1 MKKQTK
7 KTLWR
12 GLTSTSAV
20 LMVVSLFGTQCAIT
34 YTGTLNSYLGTTT
47 SRIVSTGDPSAEDT
61 NYYTS
66 EFGDY
71 SAENLQKLI
80 QATYDESVLE
90 QEEGSVLLRNNNS
103 ALPLSSNSHVTLFGH
118 AVVQPVYAPGGA
130 NSGAASTGTYVI
142 DLYQALKDV
151 GFSINDTLYD
161 AYKNSSTSRVA
172 SNNLTISGGPNSTGD
187 FNAAPVL
194 GEEPKSFYTA
204 QLQQSWENDYNDVAI
219 VMLAREGGE
228 DCEMMMEDPD
238 GISALALHQ
247 DEKDMLAMIRDS
259 GKFSKIVVL
268 LNSAYPME
276 LGWMDEYNVDACL
289 WIGDPG
295 QRGFEGV
302 ANLLTGKENPSGHLT
317 DTYAANSLSSPAAY
331 TQSQNVAE
339 WSNVDEVLNSG
350 IVTDSPLHVSYTATQ
365 AEGIYVGYKYYETRY
380 EDSILNPASG
390 ASGTTGSSF
399 GGGWNYAAEVTYPFG
414 YGLSYTTFEQTLN
427 SVSYDADQ
435 DMFTATVTVKNTGS
449 VSGKSVV
456 QLYVQTPYGDYEKQ
470 NAVEKSAVQVIG
482 YGKTDELK
490 PGQSE
495 QVTVTMDRY
504 MMASYDYTNA
514 KGYILSAGDYYLAL
528 GDNAHD
534 ALNNI
539 LAAKGASGMVDQDGN
554 TVEGNAAKTYR
565 WNYDTLD
572 TESYRYSVTGEEVT
586 NQFDDCNANYWQ
598 EGSVTYLTRQDWNG
612 TFPTEAPAITCTEEM
627 MQILQVTVTMDRYMM
642 ASYDYTNAKGY
653 ILSAGDYY
661 LALGDNAHDALNN
674 ILAAKGA
681 SGMVDQDGNTVEGNA
696 AKTYRWNYDTL
707 DTESY
712 RYSVTGEEVTNQFD
726 DCNAN
731 YWQEGSVTYLTRQDW
746 NGTFPTKAPAI
757 TCTEEMMQIL
767 QGELYTKPEDSPSVS
782 DITQGQNN
790 GLTFVSMKDVSF
802 DDTETWDKYLDQM
815 TVEELASQIS
825 DMFGTPEVSSVA
837 KPAFSEGDGTASVGA
852 NTFPEEYG
860 DTRDVCLYP
869 CSVVAACMWN
879 NDRLTRRGELMAE
892 EALYCKL
899 PLFWTGGGNLHRT
912 PFGGRNGEYFSEDA
926 VLTNLYT
933 TTELTAV
940 QSRGVT
946 PGIKHVAGNDQ
957 EFHREG
963 LAVFFNEQAFR
974 EQTLRAFE
982 GALSNENTMALMQS
996 FNRLGLVWSS
1006 SSKALCTQVLRKE
1019 WGFNGQQET
1028 DGVAGGAYKSHFATS
1043 LSAGT
1048 TTYCIDPT
1056 GSAASAIVEE
1066 IRSNDDGNMLLNL
1079 RDAVKRYHYMLSHT
1093 NLINGLSMNATVE
1106 SIMPWWQIALYA
1118 IDVVF
1123 ALLMVG
1129 SLFMMFRAKRR
1140 SEEKA

>member
-1 MKKQTK
+1 M
-7 KTLWR
+7 
-12 GLTSTSAV
+12 
-20 LMVVSLFGTQCAIT
+20 
-34 YTGTLNSYLGTTT
+34 
-47 SRIVSTGDPSAEDT
+47 
-61 NYYTS
+61 
-66 EFGDY
+66 
-71 SAENLQKLI
+71 
-80 QATYDESVLE
+80 
-90 QEEGSVLLRNNNS
+90 
-103 ALPLSSNSHVTLFGH
+103 
-118 AVVQPVYAPGGA
+118 
-130 NSGAASTGTYVI
+130 
-142 DLYQALKDV
+142 KDV

-172 SNNLTISGGPNSTGD
+172 SNNLTIAGGPNSTGD

-350 IVTDSPLHVSYTATQ
+350 IVTDSPLNVSYTAAQ
-365 AEGIYVGYKYYETRY
+365 EEGIYVGYKYYETRY

-390 ASGTTGSSF
+390 ASGTAGSSF

-612 TFPTEAPAITCTEEM
+612 TFPT
-627 MQILQVTVTMDRYMM
+627 
-642 ASYDYTNAKGY
+642 
-653 ILSAGDYY
+653 
-661 LALGDNAHDALNN
+661 
-674 ILAAKGA
+674 
-681 SGMVDQDGNTVEGNA
+681 
-696 AKTYRWNYDTL
+696 
-707 DTESY
+707 
-712 RYSVTGEEVTNQFD
+712 
-726 DCNAN
+726 
-731 YWQEGSVTYLTRQDW
+731 
-746 NGTFPTKAPAI
+746 KAPAI

-767 QGELYTKPEDSPSVS
+767 QGELYTKPEDSLSVS

-879 NDRLTRRGELMAE
+879 SDRLTRRGELMAE

-899 PLFWTGGGNLHRT
+899 PLFWAGGGNLHRT

-1066 IRSNDDGNMLLNL
+1066 IRGNDDGNMLLNL

-1123 ALLMVG
+1123 VLLMVG
-1129 SLFMMFRAKRR
+1129 GLFMMFRAKRR

>member
-1 MKKQTK
+1 M
-7 KTLWR
+7 
-12 GLTSTSAV
+12 
-20 LMVVSLFGTQCAIT
+20 
-34 YTGTLNSYLGTTT
+34 
-47 SRIVSTGDPSAEDT
+47 
-61 NYYTS
+61 
-66 EFGDY
+66 
-71 SAENLQKLI
+71 
-80 QATYDESVLE
+80 
-90 QEEGSVLLRNNNS
+90 
-103 ALPLSSNSHVTLFGH
+103 
-118 AVVQPVYAPGGA
+118 
-130 NSGAASTGTYVI
+130 
-142 DLYQALKDV
+142 KDV

-365 AEGIYVGYKYYETRY
+365 AE
-380 EDSILNPASG
+380 
-390 ASGTTGSSF
+390 
-399 GGGWNYAAEVTYPFG
+399 
-414 YGLSYTTFEQTLN
+414 
-427 SVSYDADQ
+427 
-435 DMFTATVTVKNTGS
+435 
-449 VSGKSVV
+449 
-456 QLYVQTPYGDYEKQ
+456 
-470 NAVEKSAVQVIG
+470 
-482 YGKTDELK
+482 
-490 PGQSE
+490 
-495 QVTVTMDRY
+495 
-504 MMASYDYTNA
+504 
-514 KGYILSAGDYYLAL
+514 
-528 GDNAHD
+528 
-534 ALNNI
+534 
-539 LAAKGASGMVDQDGN
+539 
-554 TVEGNAAKTYR
+554 
-565 WNYDTLD
+565 
-572 TESYRYSVTGEEVT
+572 
-586 NQFDDCNANYWQ
+586 
-598 EGSVTYLTRQDWNG
+598 
-612 TFPTEAPAITCTEEM
+612 
-627 MQILQVTVTMDRYMM
+627 
-642 ASYDYTNAKGY
+642 
-653 ILSAGDYY
+653 
-661 LALGDNAHDALNN
+661 
-674 ILAAKGA
+674 
-681 SGMVDQDGNTVEGNA
+681 
-696 AKTYRWNYDTL
+696 
-707 DTESY
+707 
-712 RYSVTGEEVTNQFD
+712 
-726 DCNAN
+726 
-731 YWQEGSVTYLTRQDW
+731 
-746 NGTFPTKAPAI
+746 
-757 TCTEEMMQIL
+757 
-767 QGELYTKPEDSPSVS
+767 
-782 DITQGQNN
+782 
-790 GLTFVSMKDVSF
+790 
-802 DDTETWDKYLDQM
+802 
-815 TVEELASQIS
+815 
-825 DMFGTPEVSSVA
+825 
-837 KPAFSEGDGTASVGA
+837 
-852 NTFPEEYG
+852 
-860 DTRDVCLYP
+860 
-869 CSVVAACMWN
+869 
-879 NDRLTRRGELMAE
+879 
-892 EALYCKL
+892 
-899 PLFWTGGGNLHRT
+899 
-912 PFGGRNGEYFSEDA
+912 
-926 VLTNLYT
+926 
-933 TTELTAV
+933 
-940 QSRGVT
+940 
-946 PGIKHVAGNDQ
+946 
-957 EFHREG
+957 
-963 LAVFFNEQAFR
+963 
-974 EQTLRAFE
+974 
-982 GALSNENTMALMQS
+982 
-996 FNRLGLVWSS
+996 
-1006 SSKALCTQVLRKE
+1006 VLRKE

>member
-1 MKKQTK
+1 M
-7 KTLWR
+7 
-12 GLTSTSAV
+12 
-20 LMVVSLFGTQCAIT
+20 
-34 YTGTLNSYLGTTT
+34 
-47 SRIVSTGDPSAEDT
+47 
-61 NYYTS
+61 
-66 EFGDY
+66 
-71 SAENLQKLI
+71 
-80 QATYDESVLE
+80 
-90 QEEGSVLLRNNNS
+90 
-103 ALPLSSNSHVTLFGH
+103 
-118 AVVQPVYAPGGA
+118 
-130 NSGAASTGTYVI
+130 
-142 DLYQALKDV
+142 KDV

-612 TFPTEAPAITCTEEM
+612 TFPT
-627 MQILQVTVTMDRYMM
+627 
-642 ASYDYTNAKGY
+642 
-653 ILSAGDYY
+653 
-661 LALGDNAHDALNN
+661 
-674 ILAAKGA
+674 
-681 SGMVDQDGNTVEGNA
+681 
-696 AKTYRWNYDTL
+696 
-707 DTESY
+707 
-712 RYSVTGEEVTNQFD
+712 
-726 DCNAN
+726 
-731 YWQEGSVTYLTRQDW
+731 
-746 NGTFPTKAPAI
+746 KAPAI

-767 QGELYTKPEDSPSVS
+767 QGELYTKPEDSPLSA
-782 DITQGQNN
+782 I
-790 GLTFVSMKDVSF
+790 L
-802 DDTETWDKYLDQM
+802 
-815 TVEELASQIS
+815 
-825 DMFGTPEVSSVA
+825 
-837 KPAFSEGDGTASVGA
+837 
-852 NTFPEEYG
+852 
-860 DTRDVCLYP
+860 
-869 CSVVAACMWN
+869 
-879 NDRLTRRGELMAE
+879 RRG
-892 EALYCKL
+892 
-899 PLFWTGGGNLHRT
+899 RT
-912 PFGGRNGEYFSEDA
+912 
-926 VLTNLYT
+926 
-933 TTELTAV
+933 
-940 QSRGVT
+940 
-946 PGIKHVAGNDQ
+946 
-957 EFHREG
+957 
-963 LAVFFNEQAFR
+963 
-974 EQTLRAFE
+974 
-982 GALSNENTMALMQS
+982 
-996 FNRLGLVWSS
+996 
-1006 SSKALCTQVLRKE
+1006 
-1019 WGFNGQQET
+1019 
-1028 DGVAGGAYKSHFATS
+1028 
-1043 LSAGT
+1043 
-1048 TTYCIDPT
+1048 
-1056 GSAASAIVEE
+1056 
-1066 IRSNDDGNMLLNL
+1066 
-1079 RDAVKRYHYMLSHT
+1079 
-1093 NLINGLSMNATVE
+1093 
-1106 SIMPWWQIALYA
+1106 
-1118 IDVVF
+1118 
-1123 ALLMVG
+1123 MV
-1129 SLFMMFRAKRR
+1129 
-1140 SEEKA
+1140 

>member
-268 LNSAYPME
+268 LNS
-276 LGWMDEYNVDACL
+276 
-289 WIGDPG
+289 
-295 QRGFEGV
+295 
-302 ANLLTGKENPSGHLT
+302 
-317 DTYAANSLSSPAAY
+317 
-331 TQSQNVAE
+331 
-339 WSNVDEVLNSG
+339 
-350 IVTDSPLHVSYTATQ
+350 
-365 AEGIYVGYKYYETRY
+365 
-380 EDSILNPASG
+380 
-390 ASGTTGSSF
+390 
-399 GGGWNYAAEVTYPFG
+399 
-414 YGLSYTTFEQTLN
+414 
-427 SVSYDADQ
+427 VSYDADQ

-495 QVTVTMDRY
+495 
-504 MMASYDYTNA
+504 
-514 KGYILSAGDYYLAL
+514 
-528 GDNAHD
+528 
-534 ALNNI
+534 
-539 LAAKGASGMVDQDGN
+539 
-554 TVEGNAAKTYR
+554 
-565 WNYDTLD
+565 
-572 TESYRYSVTGEEVT
+572 
-586 NQFDDCNANYWQ
+586 
-598 EGSVTYLTRQDWNG
+598 
-612 TFPTEAPAITCTEEM
+612 
-627 MQILQVTVTMDRYMM
+627 QVTVTMDRYMM

>member
-47 SRIVSTGDPSAEDT
+47 SRIVSTGDTSAEDT

-172 SNNLTISGGPNSTGD
+172 SNNLTIAGGPNSTGD

-194 GEEPKSFYTA
+194 GEEAKSFYTA

-302 ANLLTGKENPSGHLT
+302 ANLLTGKANPSGHLT

-350 IVTDSPLHVSYTATQ
+350 IVTDSPLNVSYTAAQ
-365 AEGIYVGYKYYETRY
+365 EEGIYVGYKYYETRY

-390 ASGTTGSSF
+390 ASGTAGSSF

-554 TVEGNAAKTYR
+554 TVEGNAAKTYH
-565 WNYDTLD
+565 WSYDTLD

-586 NQFDDCNANYWQ
+586 NQFDDCDANYWQ

-627 MQILQVTVTMDRYMM
+627 MQILQ
-642 ASYDYTNAKGY
+642 
-653 ILSAGDYY
+653 
-661 LALGDNAHDALNN
+661 
-674 ILAAKGA
+674 
-681 SGMVDQDGNTVEGNA
+681 
-696 AKTYRWNYDTL
+696 
-707 DTESY
+707 
-712 RYSVTGEEVTNQFD
+712 
-726 DCNAN
+726 
-731 YWQEGSVTYLTRQDW
+731 
-746 NGTFPTKAPAI
+746 
-757 TCTEEMMQIL
+757 
-767 QGELYTKPEDSPSVS
+767 GELYTKPEDSLSVS

-879 NDRLTRRGELMAE
+879 SDRLTRRGELMAE

-899 PLFWTGGGNLHRT
+899 PLFWAGGGNLHRT

-957 EFHREG
+957 ELHREG

-996 FNRLGLVWSS
+996 FNRLGLVWAS

-1066 IRSNDDGNMLLNL
+1066 IRGNDDGNMLLNL
-1079 RDAVKRYHYMLSHT
+1079 CDAVKRYHYMLSHT

-1123 ALLMVG
+1123 VLLMVG
-1129 SLFMMFRAKRR
+1129 GLFMMFRAKRR

>member
-612 TFPTEAPAITCTEEM
+612 TFPT
-627 MQILQVTVTMDRYMM
+627 
-642 ASYDYTNAKGY
+642 
-653 ILSAGDYY
+653 
-661 LALGDNAHDALNN
+661 
-674 ILAAKGA
+674 
-681 SGMVDQDGNTVEGNA
+681 
-696 AKTYRWNYDTL
+696 
-707 DTESY
+707 
-712 RYSVTGEEVTNQFD
+712 
-726 DCNAN
+726 
-731 YWQEGSVTYLTRQDW
+731 
-746 NGTFPTKAPAI
+746 KAPAI

-815 TVEELASQIS
+815 TVEAQKALEQS
-825 DMFGTPEVSSVA
+825 DVI
-837 KPAFSEGDGTASVGA
+837 VGY
-852 NTFPEEYG
+852 TVYVDLLREHFPEKQF
-860 DTRDVCLYP
+860 
-869 CSVVAACMWN
+869 
-879 NDRLTRRGELMAE
+879 LTTPMRQEVERCRMAFE
-892 EALYCKL
+892 EAKKGQTVAMVC
-899 PLFWTGGGNLHRT
+899 GGDAGVYGMSGLILELQQ
-912 PFGGRNGEYFSEDA
+912 EYPECEVEVVS
-926 VLTNLYT
+926 
-933 TTELTAV
+933 
-940 QSRGVT
+940 GVT
-946 PGIKHVAGNDQ
+946 A
-957 EFHREG
+957 
-963 LAVFFNEQAFR
+963 
-974 EQTLRAFE
+974 
-982 GALSNENTMALMQS
+982 AL
-996 FNRLGLVWSS
+996 
-1006 SSKALCTQVLRKE
+1006 
-1019 WGFNGQQET
+1019 
-1028 DGVAGGAYKSHFATS
+1028 AGGAVLGAPLMHDFAVISLSDLLTPWEKIEKRLRAAAAADFVICLYNPSSKKRHDYLQKACDLMMKYKSPDTIC
-1043 LSAGT
+1043 GT
-1048 TTYCIDPT
+1048 VSNIARD
-1056 GSAASAIVEE
+1056 GEE
-1066 IRSNDDGNMLLNL
+1066 AHVMTLKEL
-1079 RDAVKRYHYMLSHT
+1079 RDTQVDMFTTVFIGNSQTKE
-1093 NLINGLSMNATVE
+1093 INNK
-1106 SIMPWWQIALYA
+1106 
-1118 IDVVF
+1118 
-1123 ALLMVG
+1123 MVTPRG
-1129 SLFMMFRAKRR
+1129 YRNV
-1140 SEEKA
+1140 

>member
-1 MKKQTK
+1 MKRNIGAILFSVILISVITFPFLWLLLGSFKTMKELFSVPIRFFPEHISLDNYIAVFKAQPFGLYLYNSFVIALLGTVLVVVASAMASYSLARIPIKGKKLVLILVLTVSLLPPVTLLNPIYQTMSNIGLLN
-7 KTLWR
+7 TRIGVAVVLAAIELPTAVWL
-12 GLTSTSAV
+12 LTSFFQSIPIEIEESA
-20 LMVVSLFGTQCAIT
+20 
-34 YTGTLNSYLGTTT
+34 
-47 SRIVSTGDPSAEDT
+47 
-61 NYYTS
+61 
-66 EFGDY
+66 
-71 SAENLQKLI
+71 
-80 QATYDESVLE
+80 
-90 QEEGSVLLRNNNS
+90 
-103 ALPLSSNSHVTLFGH
+103 
-118 AVVQPVYAPGGA
+118 
-130 NSGAASTGTYVI
+130 
-142 DLYQALKDV
+142 
-151 GFSINDTLYD
+151 
-161 AYKNSSTSRVA
+161 
-172 SNNLTISGGPNSTGD
+172 
-187 FNAAPVL
+187 
-194 GEEPKSFYTA
+194 
-204 QLQQSWENDYNDVAI
+204 
-219 VMLAREGGE
+219 ML
-228 DCEMMMEDPD
+228 D
-238 GISALALHQ
+238 
-247 DEKDMLAMIRDS
+247 
-259 GKFSKIVVL
+259 
-268 LNSAYPME
+268 
-276 LGWMDEYNVDACL
+276 
-289 WIGDPG
+289 
-295 QRGFEGV
+295 
-302 ANLLTGKENPSGHLT
+302 
-317 DTYAANSLSSPAAY
+317 
-331 TQSQNVAE
+331 
-339 WSNVDEVLNSG
+339 
-350 IVTDSPLHVSYTATQ
+350 
-365 AEGIYVGYKYYETRY
+365 
-380 EDSILNPASG
+380 G
-390 ASGTTGSSF
+390 ASMV
-399 GGGWNYAAEVTYPFG
+399 GGFVRVVVPLVMPGVFTVSIMTFLAVWN
-414 YGLSYTTFEQTLN
+414 
-427 SVSYDADQ
+427 
-435 DMFTATVTVKNTGS
+435 MFTATVTVKNTGS

-495 QVTVTMDRY
+495 
-504 MMASYDYTNA
+504 
-514 KGYILSAGDYYLAL
+514 
-528 GDNAHD
+528 
-534 ALNNI
+534 
-539 LAAKGASGMVDQDGN
+539 
-554 TVEGNAAKTYR
+554 
-565 WNYDTLD
+565 
-572 TESYRYSVTGEEVT
+572 
-586 NQFDDCNANYWQ
+586 
-598 EGSVTYLTRQDWNG
+598 
-612 TFPTEAPAITCTEEM
+612 
-627 MQILQVTVTMDRYMM
+627 QVTVTMDRYMM

>member
-1 MKKQTK
+1 M
-7 KTLWR
+7 
-12 GLTSTSAV
+12 
-20 LMVVSLFGTQCAIT
+20 
-34 YTGTLNSYLGTTT
+34 
-47 SRIVSTGDPSAEDT
+47 
-61 NYYTS
+61 
-66 EFGDY
+66 
-71 SAENLQKLI
+71 
-80 QATYDESVLE
+80 
-90 QEEGSVLLRNNNS
+90 
-103 ALPLSSNSHVTLFGH
+103 
-118 AVVQPVYAPGGA
+118 
-130 NSGAASTGTYVI
+130 
-142 DLYQALKDV
+142 
-151 GFSINDTLYD
+151 
-161 AYKNSSTSRVA
+161 
-172 SNNLTISGGPNSTGD
+172 
-187 FNAAPVL
+187 
-194 GEEPKSFYTA
+194 
-204 QLQQSWENDYNDVAI
+204 
-219 VMLAREGGE
+219 
-228 DCEMMMEDPD
+228 
-238 GISALALHQ
+238 
-247 DEKDMLAMIRDS
+247 
-259 GKFSKIVVL
+259 
-268 LNSAYPME
+268 
-276 LGWMDEYNVDACL
+276 
-289 WIGDPG
+289 
-295 QRGFEGV
+295 
-302 ANLLTGKENPSGHLT
+302 
-317 DTYAANSLSSPAAY
+317 
-331 TQSQNVAE
+331 
-339 WSNVDEVLNSG
+339 
-350 IVTDSPLHVSYTATQ
+350 
-365 AEGIYVGYKYYETRY
+365 
-380 EDSILNPASG
+380 
-390 ASGTTGSSF
+390 
-399 GGGWNYAAEVTYPFG
+399 
-414 YGLSYTTFEQTLN
+414 
-427 SVSYDADQ
+427 
-435 DMFTATVTVKNTGS
+435 
-449 VSGKSVV
+449 
-456 QLYVQTPYGDYEKQ
+456 
-470 NAVEKSAVQVIG
+470 EKSAVQVIG

-554 TVEGNAAKTYR
+554 TVEGNAAKTYH
-565 WNYDTLD
+565 WSYDTLD

-586 NQFDDCNANYWQ
+586 NQFDDCDANYWQ

-627 MQILQVTVTMDRYMM
+627 MQILQ
-642 ASYDYTNAKGY
+642 
-653 ILSAGDYY
+653 
-661 LALGDNAHDALNN
+661 
-674 ILAAKGA
+674 
-681 SGMVDQDGNTVEGNA
+681 
-696 AKTYRWNYDTL
+696 
-707 DTESY
+707 
-712 RYSVTGEEVTNQFD
+712 
-726 DCNAN
+726 
-731 YWQEGSVTYLTRQDW
+731 
-746 NGTFPTKAPAI
+746 
-757 TCTEEMMQIL
+757 
-767 QGELYTKPEDSPSVS
+767 GELYTKPEDSLSVS

-879 NDRLTRRGELMAE
+879 SDRLTRRGELMAE

-899 PLFWTGGGNLHRT
+899 PLFWAGGGNLHRT

-957 EFHREG
+957 ELHREG

-996 FNRLGLVWSS
+996 FNRLGLVWAS

-1066 IRSNDDGNMLLNL
+1066 IRGNDDGNMLLNL

-1123 ALLMVG
+1123 VLLMVG
-1129 SLFMMFRAKRR
+1129 GLFMMFRAKRR